1 MAITFFSGRL
11 VNNLKA
17 QNLMKKAVILGIIGM
32 ALSTS
37 AIAQDTNSGL
47 NPVEEDFNNLIQNSN
62 DYQGFKVVDYNEL
75 VNLRNRTS
83 QYFNKQNE
91 QIISQQNT
99 LEQQQQEIDSLRTQ
113 LLNTREELDQINEDK
128 DSITFLGMP
137 FSKGGY
143 MAFMWGLV
151 GILVLA
157 LIFFIYRYKQ
167 SHAHTVEARNNLTTT
182 EKEFD
187 AYREKALEKE
197 QRLGRQLQDER
208 NKNKGF

>member
-1 MAITFFSGRL
+1 
-11 VNNLKA
+11 
-17 QNLMKKAVILGIIGM
+17 MKKAVLLGIFSI

-37 AIAQDTNSGL
+37 TIAQDTNSGL
-47 NPVEEDFNNLIQNSN
+47 SPVEEDFNNLINNSN
-62 DYQGFKVVDYNEL
+62 DYQGFKVVDYNDL
-75 VNLRNRTS
+75 VNLKNKTS
-83 QYFNKQNE
+83 EYFNNQNE
-91 QIISQQNT
+91 EIITQKNT
-99 LEQQQQEIDSLRTQ
+99 LDQQQKDIDSLRNE
-113 LLNTREELDQINEDK
+113 LANTKEEFERINADK

-151 GILVLA
+151 GLLILA
-157 LIFFIYRYKQ
+157 LAFFIYRYKQ
-167 SHAHTVEARNNLTTT
+167 SHTYTVEARNNLTST

-208 NKNKGF
+208 NRNNQR

>member
-1 MAITFFSGRL
+1 
-11 VNNLKA
+11 
-17 QNLMKKAVILGIIGM
+17 MKKAIALGLFSMI
-32 ALSTS
+32 LSTS
-37 AIAQDTNSGL
+37 AVAQDINSGQ
-47 NPVEEDFNNLIQNSN
+47 NPVEEDFNNLIESSN

-75 VNLRNRTS
+75 INLRNRAT
-83 QYFNKQNE
+83 QHFNKQNE
-91 QIISQQNT
+91 EIITQQNT
-99 LEQQQQEIDSLRTQ
+99 LDIQQREIDSLRTE
-113 LLNTREELDQINEDK
+113 LTNTHQELERINQDK
-128 DSITFLGMP
+128 DSITFLGIP

-151 GILVLA
+151 ALLILA

-167 SHAHTVEARNNLTTT
+167 SHTHTVEARNNLITT

-208 NKNKGF
+208 NRNNQR

>member
-1 MAITFFSGRL
+1 
-11 VNNLKA
+11 
-17 QNLMKKAVILGIIGM
+17 MKKAILLGVFSI

-37 AIAQDTNSGL
+37 ALSQDTNSGL
-47 NPVEEDFNNLIQNSN
+47 NPAEEDFDNLIQNSN
-62 DYQGFKVVDYNEL
+62 DYQGYKVVDYNEL
-75 VNLRNRTS
+75 VSLKNKIS
-83 QYFNKQNE
+83 QYFNNQNE
-91 QIISQQNT
+91 EIIAQQT
-99 LEQQQQEIDSLRTQ
+99 ILERQQGEIDSLRTE
-113 LLNTREELDQINEDK
+113 LNNTLQELEEVNADK
-128 DSITFLGMP
+128 DAITFLGMP

-151 GILVLA
+151 GLLVLA

-167 SHAHTVEARNNLTTT
+167 SHSHTAEARNRLVTT

-208 NKNKGF
+208 NRNNQR